1 MKETT
6 ASLGCVS
13 EGYVCVNLGFVSR
26 GVSEGYVCMRELG
39 LCECGPATSSKV
51 LSFIWSVL
59 RIDPGTRNLKPD
71 VKKFPQK
78 SIFILKIL
86 VTLFSLIYYQ
96 FSNKR

>member
-13 EGYVCVNLGFVSR
+13 VDCVGVSLGRVSR
-26 GVSEGYVCMRELG
+26 GVSEGYVCERELG

-59 RIDPGTRNLKPD
+59 
-71 VKKFPQK
+71 
-78 SIFILKIL
+78 
-86 VTLFSLIYYQ
+86 
-96 FSNKR
+96 